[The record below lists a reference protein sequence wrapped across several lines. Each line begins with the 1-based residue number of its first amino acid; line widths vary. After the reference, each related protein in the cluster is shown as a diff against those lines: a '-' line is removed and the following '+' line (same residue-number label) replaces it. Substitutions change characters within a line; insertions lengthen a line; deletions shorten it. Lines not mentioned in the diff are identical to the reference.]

1 MTEAE
6 QSRPSHPQDPLDLE
20 PHPNDGTAEILYLL
34 DQLEEMVGISKR
46 VPFSNRV
53 MVEEDQFLDLV
64 DQLRIAIPNEVK
76 QAQRV
81 VRDRERIISEA
92 QIEAARIV
100 EAARSRAEYLISSNG
115 ILNEARL
122 RSEELLQ
129 QVEERKKR
137 ELGQIDV
144 YAMEQFNR
152 VELALQDSLA
162 IMENA
167 IRETI
172 EELNNARD
180 SVGR

>member
-1 MTEAE
+1 MDPEH
-6 QSRPSHPQDPLDLE
+6 QHHGHPAGPLDLE

-53 MVEEDQFLDLV
+53 MVEEDEFLDLV
-64 DQLRIAIPNEVK
+64 EQLRIAIPNEVK

-81 VRDRERIISEA
+81 VKDRERIIAESQMEA
-92 QIEAARIV
+92 SRIV
-100 EAARSRAEYLISSNG
+100 ETARSRAEYLISEHG
-115 ILNEARL
+115 ILNEARQ
-122 RSEELLQ
+122 RSEELLEQ
-129 QVEERKKR
+129 AEERKKR

-152 VELALQDSLA
+152 IEQTVQDTLEIIENSMRDMLAELH
-162 IMENA
+162 
-167 IRETI
+167 R
-172 EELNNARD
+172 ARN